1 MAIRK
6 RNSKTGECLCVVCNL
21 YIEQT
26 EKFPSSNFIL
36 LDAAIFVQ
44 YFHEKNKHKMV
55 SHIKYLYHTD
65 SGAPWGGDLLPIFF
79 IFNRST
85 SNKDWK

>member
-44 YFHEKNKHKMV
+44 YFHKKI
-55 SHIKYLYHTD
+55 SIK
-65 SGAPWGGDLLPIFF
+65 W
-79 IFNRST
+79 
-85 SNKDWK
+85 